1 MMDVP
6 NITLSNG
13 IQMPQLGLGVW
24 QASDAEA
31 EFAVATAIN
40 AGYRLIDTAAMYG
53 NEAGVGRA
61 VAKSDIPREEL
72 FVTTKVWN
80 SDQGYEKTLR
90 AFLASTQKL
99 RLDYLDLYL
108 IHWSLPAR
116 DTMLGTWQALE
127 ELYEG
132 KKVRA
137 IGVCNFRIE
146 DLENLLTHCKIAPM
160 VNQIELHPDFAQI
173 EIRDFCEVHNI
184 AVESWSPL
192 GGNRSSNAILR
203 DPVITKLAA
212 KHGKTPAQIALRW
225 QIQSGLIAI
234 PKSVHAE
241 RIHEN
246 IDIFD
251 FELSL
256 GDMARIAELNNPK
269 HRLGP
274 DPGTMNRA

>member
-1 MMDVP
+1 MTNVP
-6 NITLSNG
+6 NVTLSNG
-13 IQMPQLGLGVW
+13 VQIPQLGLGVW
-24 QASDAEA
+24 QASDTEA
-31 EFAVATAIN
+31 EFAVATAID

-61 VAKSDIPREEL
+61 VAKSDTPREEL
-72 FVTTKVWN
+72 FITTKIWN

-90 AFLASTQKL
+90 AFLTSTQKL
-99 RLDYLDLYL
+99 GLDYLDLYL
-108 IHWSLPAR
+108 IHWPLPAR
-116 DTMLGTWQALE
+116 NTMLETWRALE

-132 KKVRA
+132 KKIRA

-146 DLENLLTHCKIAPM
+146 DLEKLLAHCNVPPM

-173 EIRDFCEVHNI
+173 ELRDFCEAHNI
-184 AVESWSPL
+184 VVESWSPL
-192 GGNRSSNAILR
+192 GGNRSSNAILH
-203 DPVITKLAA
+203 DPVITKLATR
-212 KHGKTPAQIALRW
+212 HGKTPAQIALRW
-225 QIQSGLIAI
+225 QIQSGLVAI
-234 PKSVHAE
+234 PKSVHAK

-256 GDMARIAELNNPK
+256 GDMTRIAELDNPS

-274 DPGTMNRA
+274 DPATMNRI